1 MTVFFQ
7 SVIDFFEGIGGLISS
22 LFSKA
27 LEVVEFVETAW
38 ESVQPLMRLV
48 GGFLSSLGSMYIIYV
63 GASIIVL
70 IAIWEVIN

>member
-27 LEVVEFVETAW
+27 LEVVEFVQTAW

-48 GGFLSSLGSMYIIYV
+48 GGFLTSLGSAYIIYV
-63 GASIIVL
+63 GATIIVI